1 MMAGTG
7 TMINVAAVLVGTT
20 AGLLLKGGMPRR
32 FQDILYSAIG
42 LCTLFIGISGAMAGM
57 LSVSGGALA
66 TQDTMLMIG
75 SLVLGSLLGELLDIE
90 KRLESVGEWCRARFT
105 GGHGSG
111 DSSFVEGFVT
121 SSLVFCVGAMAI
133 VGALED
139 GLNHDYSILFAKSIM
154 DGVLSVVF
162 AASLGIGVYFSAV
175 SLAVYQGSITLL
187 AGIVRPF
194 LSDQVIGKMSFV
206 GSILIFALGINLI
219 FDRKL
224 KIGNMLP
231 AIFMPLLLQFVL

>member
-1 MMAGTG
+1 MAGMG
-7 TMINVAAVLVGTT
+7 TIINVAAVLTGAT
-20 AGLLLKGGMPRR
+20 AGILLKGGLPRR
-32 FQDILYSAIG
+32 FQDILYSSIG

-57 LSVSGGALA
+57 LEITEGTLG
-66 TQDTMLMIG
+66 TRDTMLMIG
-75 SLVLGSLLGELLDIE
+75 SLVLGAVAGELLDIE
-90 KRLESVGEWCRARFT
+90 KRLESMGEWCKARFT
-105 GGHGSG
+105 RGGSG
-111 DSSFVEGFVT
+111 ADNSFVEGFAT

-133 VGALED
+133 VGSLED

-162 AASLGIGVYFSAV
+162 AASLGIGVYFSAL

-206 GSILIFALGINLI
+206 GSILIFALGLNLI

>member
-1 MMAGTG
+1 MAGMG
-7 TMINVAAVLVGTT
+7 TIINVAAVLIGTT
-20 AGLLLKGGMPRR
+20 AGMLLKGGLPKR
-32 FQDILYSAIG
+32 FQDILYSSIG

-57 LSVSGGALA
+57 LEITEGGLG
-66 TQDTMLMIG
+66 TRDTMLMIG
-75 SLVLGSLLGELLDIE
+75 SLVLGAVLGELLDIE
-90 KRLESVGEWCRARFT
+90 KRLESMGAWCKARFT
-105 GGHGSG
+105 RGGSG
-111 DSSFVEGFVT
+111 SDSTFVEGFVT

-133 VGALED
+133 VGSLED

>member
-1 MMAGTG
+1 MIGLGTI
-7 TMINVAAVLVGTT
+7 INVAAVLMGAT
-20 AGLLLKGGMPRR
+20 AGLLLKGGLPKR
-32 FQDILYSAIG
+32 FQDILYTSIG

-57 LSVSGGALA
+57 LAVTDGGLS
-66 TQDTMLMIG
+66 TQDTMMMIG
-75 SLVLGSLLGELLDIE
+75 SLVLGSLLGEWIDVE
-90 KRLESVGEWCRARFT
+90 KRLEAMGEWCKARFT
-105 GGHGSG
+105 KAGGGAG
-111 DSSFVEGFVT
+111 SSFVEGFVT

-133 VGALED
+133 VGSLED
-139 GLNHDYSILFAKSIM
+139 GLNQNYSILFAKSIM

-162 AASLGIGVYFSAV
+162 AASLGVGVYFSAV

-194 LSDQVIGKMSFV
+194 LSDLVIGKMSFV
-206 GSILIFALGINLI
+206 GSILIFALGLNLI

>member
-1 MMAGTG
+1 MAGTG
-7 TMINVAAVLVGTT
+7 TIINVAAVLVGAT
-20 AGLLLKGGMPRR
+20 AGLLLKGGMPKR

-57 LSVSGGALA
+57 LAVSDGGLA
-66 TQDTMLMIG
+66 TRDTMLMIG

-90 KRLESVGEWCRARFT
+90 RRLESVGEWCRARFT
-105 GGHGSG
+105 GKGGSG
-111 DSSFVEGFVT
+111 DNSFVEGFVT

-139 GLNHDYSILFAKSIM
+139 GLNHNYSILSAKAVM
-154 DGVLSVVF
+154 DGVLSIVF
-162 AASLGIGVYFSAV
+162 AASLGSGVYFSAV
-175 SLAVYQGSITLL
+175 ALAVYQGSITLL
-187 AGIVRPF
+187 AGFVRPF
-194 LSDQVIGKMSFV
+194 LSELIIEKVSFV
-206 GSILIFALGINLI
+206 GSILIFALGINLV

>member
-1 MMAGTG
+1 MAGIG

-66 TQDTMLMIG
+66 AQDTMLMIG
-75 SLVLGSLLGELLDIE
+75 SLVLGCLLGEMLDIE
-90 KRLESVGEWCRARFT
+90 KRLESVGEWCKARFT
-105 GGHGSG
+105 GGHGGG
-111 DSSFVEGFVT
+111 DNRFVEGFVT

-133 VGALED
+133 VGSLED

>member
-1 MMAGTG
+1 MAGTG
-7 TMINVAAVLVGTT
+7 TIINVAAVLVGAT
-20 AGLLLKGGMPRR
+20 AGLLLKGGMPKR

-57 LSVSGGALA
+57 LAVSDGGLA
-66 TQDTMLMIG
+66 TRDTMLMIG

-90 KRLESVGEWCRARFT
+90 RRLESVGEWCRARFT
-105 GGHGSG
+105 GKGGSG

-139 GLNHDYSILFAKSIM
+139 GLNHNYSILSAKAVM
-154 DGVLSVVF
+154 DGVLSIVF
-162 AASLGIGVYFSAV
+162 AASLGSGVYFSAV
-175 SLAVYQGSITLL
+175 ALAVYQGSITLL
-187 AGIVRPF
+187 AGFVRPF
-194 LSDQVIGKMSFV
+194 LSELIIGKVSFV
-206 GSILIFALGINLI
+206 GSILIFALGINLV

>member
-1 MMAGTG
+1 
-7 TMINVAAVLVGTT
+7 MINVAAVLVGTT
-20 AGLLLKGGMPRR
+20 AGLLLKGGMPKR

-57 LSVSGGALA
+57 LSVSDGALA

-75 SLVLGSLLGELLDIE
+75 SLVLGCLLGEVLDIE
-90 KRLESVGEWCRARFT
+90 KRLESVGEWCKARFT
-105 GGHGSG
+105 GGHGGG
-111 DSSFVEGFVT
+111 DNRFVEGFVT

-133 VGALED
+133 VGSLED